1 MSSVRAA
8 MPFRRRNHPSVQ
20 AGAPP
25 DGALVNLVRVGP
37 VYPARAIAQ
46 GVEGHVIVQF
56 DVTAEGKVVNI
67 VIVESSNSV
76 FDNAAIKAAARFKFK
91 PRVVDGIALVSTGI
105 QNLFTF
111 RLDDL

>member
-1 MSSVRAA
+1 M
-8 MPFRRRNHPSVQ
+8 
-20 AGAPP
+20 
-25 DGALVNLVRVGP
+25 
-37 VYPARAIAQ
+37 
-46 GVEGHVIVQF
+46 
-56 DVTAEGKVVNI
+56 NI
-67 VIVESSNSV
+67 VIVKSSNSV

>member
-1 MSSVRAA
+1 VRYACKH
-8 MPFRRRNHPSVQ
+8 R
-20 AGAPP
+20 
-25 DGALVNLVRVGP
+25 DGREYCYTSQRINDDGQVWESECPCL
-37 VYPARAIAQ
+37 
-46 GVEGHVIVQF
+46 QF

-76 FDNAAIKAAARFKFK
+76 FDNAAIKAVARFKFK